1 MRAESAD
8 DRAGSKRASSLI
20 AKLVL
25 AALAALLVAVPHLA
39 RAAGPIGGIVDVHEH
54 IVLTEAQTDALIDV
68 MDREGIAT
76 MVLLDSP
83 DVTFDEDARF
93 EGYDDTVMR
102 QLAMKR
108 QHPDRFRV
116 FYTYASSDVDGPRK
130 AKALVAQDIDG
141 LKFYNGLPMLR
152 DELGPIDSPAMY
164 AAYAVA
170 RESKL
175 PVIIHTEAMLTP
187 ERSELERAL
196 NDFPQVTFICP
207 HLCGVQS
214 NLDILDAMLKA
225 HPNLYTDG
233 GPWHRVGAFAIREPE
248 KFRAFY
254 IAHSDRI
261 MFASDSVF
269 KDRLGADPDLGEIL
283 ECERNLLETKY
294 FSSFRS
300 QDVMTGLYLPRAT
313 LEDIYFRT
321 ASRIFPAPAGSANR
335 RETRADSRRPLS

>member
-1 MRAESAD
+1 M
-8 DRAGSKRASSLI
+8 
-20 AKLVL
+20 
-25 AALAALLVAVPHLA
+25 PHIA
-39 RAAGPIGGIVDVHEH
+39 RAAGPIGGIIDVHEH
-54 IVLTEAQTDALIDV
+54 IVLPEAQTDALIDV
-68 MDREGIAT
+68 MDREGVAN

-83 DVTFDEDARF
+83 EVTFDEDAGF
-93 EGYDDTVMR
+93 EGYDETVMR

-108 QHPDRFRV
+108 RHPERFRV
-116 FYTYASSDVDGPRK
+116 FYTYPSSDAAGPQK
-130 AKALVAQDIDG
+130 SKNLAAQGIDG

-152 DELGPIDSPAMY
+152 DELGPIDSRAMY
-164 AAYAVA
+164 AAYSVA
-170 RESKL
+170 RDARI
-175 PVIIHTEAMLTP
+175 PVIIHVEALMP
-187 ERSELERAL
+187 NERREFERAL

-214 NLDILDAMLKA
+214 NLEVLAAMLSA
-225 HPNLYTDG
+225 HPNLSTDG
-233 GPWHRVGAFAIREPE
+233 GPWHRVGAFAVHEPE

-269 KDRLGADPDLGEIL
+269 EDRLGAEPSLDEIL

-300 QDVMTGLYLPRAT
+300 EDVMSGLYLPRST

-321 ASRIFPAPAGSANR
+321 ASRIFLARGATTYQ
-335 RETRADSRRPLS
+335 RETQADSRRTAS